1 MTPNNPPSSS
11 PSPSSPSAPVTL
23 HPSPSPS
30 PSPSRS
36 PAPSTLHPAPSVGLV
51 YEPLYLAHDTGDHV
65 ESPSRLRHIL
75 AELERR
81 GLRQRLTPV
90 PTQPVAEDVLE
101 AVHSRRQ
108 IDAVQLAG
116 AAGGRWLDSDTF
128 VSPRSYTVALAAV
141 GGAVAATDAVLSGQV
156 ASCLALLRPP
166 GHHATPS
173 RSMGFCLFNNA
184 AVAARRALDQTQV
197 ERILL
202 VDYDVH
208 HGNGSQEIFYTDPR
222 VLYVSLHQSPLYP
235 GTGAIREMGSGPGEG
250 TTINIPLP
258 PGSGDAEYR
267 RACEE
272 ILLPAAAR
280 YQPQLLLA
288 SVGFDAYWQDP
299 LASMRLSVPGYTEL
313 ASILRRLADQHCGGR
328 LVAFLEGGYHPVGLG
343 QGVAVTAAALLG
355 ETLEGLE
362 GPAPRGSAPDISPIL
377 SAVRSV
383 HGL

>member
-1 MTPNNPPSSS
+1 MFTAEHTEPAEIVRATASSSS
-11 PSPSSPSAPVTL
+11 PSPFPLP
-23 HPSPSPS
+23 PSPF
-30 PSPSRS
+30 
-36 PAPSTLHPAPSVGLV
+36 AVGLV
-51 YEPLYLAHDTGDHV
+51 YDPIYLAHDTVDHV
-65 ESPSRLRHIL
+65 ESPSRLRHTL

-81 GLRQRLTPV
+81 GLRQRLAPV
-90 PTQPVAEDVLE
+90 PVHPVSEDVLE
-101 AVHSRRQ
+101 PVHSRRQ
-108 IDAVQLAG
+108 IEAVQLAA

-141 GGAVAATDAVLSGQV
+141 GGAIAATDAVLSGQV

-184 AVAARRALDQTQV
+184 ALAARHALDQGEV

-208 HGNGSQEIFYTDPR
+208 HGNGTQEIFYADPR
-222 VLYVSLHQSPLYP
+222 LLYVSLHQSPLYP
-235 GTGAIREMGSGPGEG
+235 GTGSIGETGSGAGEG
-250 TTINIPLP
+250 MTINIPLP

-288 SVGFDAYWQDP
+288 SIGFDAYWQDP
-299 LASMRLSVPGYTEL
+299 LASMRLSVPGYAEL
-313 ASILRRLADQHCGGR
+313 ASILSRLASEHSNGR
-328 LVAFLEGGYHPVGLG
+328 LALFLEGGYHPVGLS
-343 QGVAVTAAALLG
+343 QGVAATVAVLLG
-355 ETLEGLE
+355 QTLDGLE
-362 GPAPRGSAPDISPIL
+362 GPAPSAPTPGIDPIV
-377 SAVRSV
+377 SAIRSV